1 MCVLISYLTHTD
13 RDSGEPVKHV
23 QEPASTQCPT
33 IQVILKNGVEATI
46 VAPPNGMHNLLYGM
60 LYMWADQSA

>member
-1 MCVLISYLTHTD
+1 MCELISLLTHTD
-13 RDSGEPVKHV
+13 RDSGEPV
-23 QEPASTQCPT
+23 QAIP
-33 IQVILKNGVEATI
+33 KNGVEATI